1 MIPSCRANYCIIIWP
16 ISNIYR
22 LLLFNM
28 CSTVD
33 EIWSKSEGVLIS
45 VFCYSIE
52 NVFYMSSNS
61 SIKKIK
67 SYLVNNSLYRELARE
82 YDVAVQEFFASKELK
97 VASSRNF
104 SCFFTNFKLANIYG
118 IPSLT
123 RSDGTI
129 ATSDLELPIKM
140 NILFLYLYSS
150 PHRSQTVQR
159 TH

>member
-1 MIPSCRANYCIIIWP
+1 M
-16 ISNIYR
+16 
-22 LLLFNM
+22 LLSQN
-28 CSTVD
+28 
-33 EIWSKSEGVLIS
+33 
-45 VFCYSIE
+45 
-52 NVFYMSSNS
+52 
-61 SIKKIK
+61 
-67 SYLVNNSLYRELARE
+67 
-82 YDVAVQEFFASKELK
+82 FFASKELK

-104 SCFFTNFKLANIYG
+104 SCFFSYTNFKLANIYG